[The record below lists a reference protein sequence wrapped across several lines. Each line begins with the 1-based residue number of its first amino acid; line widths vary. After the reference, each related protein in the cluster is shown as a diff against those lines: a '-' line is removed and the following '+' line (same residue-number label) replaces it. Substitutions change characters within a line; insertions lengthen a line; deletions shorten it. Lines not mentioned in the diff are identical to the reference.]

1 MVRWSVRTRYTAKR
15 FLVRDKQYGAT
26 SFSFLPITWQ
36 NCSAV
41 TPWQA
46 LALPFTALR
55 GGFFAG
61 ITSAIVLPAAERALS
76 DKVARFMTGHIRS
89 LPLTRGETT
98 IKNARADIYESS
110 PQALLCPV
118 TKHLQVTHVSLLP
131 KVVHRALGL
140 EQNFFHNRLIYN
152 N

>member
-1 MVRWSVRTRYTAKR
+1 MAGPGPAFYRPSGR
-15 FLVRDKQYGAT
+15 
-26 SFSFLPITWQ
+26 
-36 NCSAV
+36 
-41 TPWQA
+41 
-46 LALPFTALR
+46 
-55 GGFFAG
+55 FFAG
-61 ITSAIVLPAAERALS
+61 ITSAIVPLRRERALS

>member
-1 MVRWSVRTRYTAKR
+1 M
-15 FLVRDKQYGAT
+15 
-26 SFSFLPITWQ
+26 
-36 NCSAV
+36 
-41 TPWQA
+41 
-46 LALPFTALR
+46 
-55 GGFFAG
+55 
-61 ITSAIVLPAAERALS
+61 S

-98 IKNARADIYESS
+98 IENARADIYESS

>member
-1 MVRWSVRTRYTAKR
+1 
-15 FLVRDKQYGAT
+15 
-26 SFSFLPITWQ
+26 
-36 NCSAV
+36 
-41 TPWQA
+41 
-46 LALPFTALR
+46 
-55 GGFFAG
+55 
-61 ITSAIVLPAAERALS
+61 
-76 DKVARFMTGHIRS
+76 MTGHIRS

-110 PQALLCPV
+110 PQALLRPV

-152 N
+152 NKKNKKENWHMVCLMIVRHGQLIRSNDHYRQEPTSSPWEVEQPVHALCEEPSNERCN

>member
-1 MVRWSVRTRYTAKR
+1 
-15 FLVRDKQYGAT
+15 LVTK
-26 SFSFLPITWQ
+26 
-36 NCSAV
+36 SAIRPGSNFNRQGGSIFHQRQHV

-55 GGFFAG
+55 GGFFCRHY
-61 ITSAIVLPAAERALS
+61 IRYSPAPHAERALS

-98 IKNARADIYESS
+98 IKNARADTYESS